1 MFASGLLPSV
11 IVAAAIG
18 PALLLLWLVVA
29 ADSRPEPPR
38 VVWVAVGLGALSA
51 IPVAL
56 LERFLLAHLP
66 VAANPWLAAYQF
78 ATLLAGIPEETV
90 KVSLIALIAL
100 RARDFD
106 EPMDGVVYGAAVGLG
121 FAAVENLGYVAGA
134 PNWVSVAIMRAI
146 MSVPFHGALGAIA
159 GAYIARARF
168 GGALGANI
176 GDRWR
181 RPRLFLLAWLVPV
194 ILHSVFD
201 GPTMLMH
208 NTKPSI
214 LENPE
219 AAAAFFAMIIAALAA
234 GIGAIVFAVRWA
246 RRIARRQSVALE
258 TKRLPPTHWR
268 SVWAE
273 SLVGVGLSFV
283 ALALGITGHS
293 GANIVGWILM
303 VVAAGVAWR
312 CGRYLNSTAKRR
324 LAAAPSS

>member
-1 MFASGLLPSV
+1 
-11 IVAAAIG
+11 
-18 PALLLLWLVVA
+18 LLLLWLVVA

-38 VVWVAVGLGALSA
+38 VVWLAVGLGALSA

-56 LERFLLAHLP
+56 LEGFLLAHLP
-66 VAANPWLAAYQF
+66 AAHNAWVAAYQY

-100 RARDFD
+100 KARDFD

-121 FAAVENLGYVAGA
+121 FAAVENIGYVAGA
-134 PNWVSVAIMRAI
+134 PDWLSVAIMRAVL
-146 MSVPFHGALGAIA
+146 SVPFHGALGAIA

-181 RPRLFLLAWLVPV
+181 RPRLFLLAWIVPV

-208 NTKPSI
+208 ITKPSI
-214 LENPE
+214 LESPA
-219 AAAAFFAMIIAALAA
+219 AAAAFLAMIVAALTA

-246 RRIARRQSVALE
+246 RRIARRQSAALE
-258 TKRLPPTHWR
+258 TKRLPATHWR
-268 SVWAE
+268 AVWAK
-273 SLVGVGLSFV
+273 SLLGVGLSLM

-293 GANIVGWILM
+293 GANIAGWVLM
-303 VVAAGVAWR
+303 LVAAGVAWR
-312 CGRYLNSTAKRR
+312 CGRYLNATAKRR
-324 LAAAPSS
+324 SVAIASS